1 MPKKRKE
8 KKPKPY
14 AVYIL
19 DRRKCASPLL
29 AHPSSHASQV
39 AILLRIERA
48 INIVFDCSNGMPRFR
63 VTGKIGSDK
72 KVEVK
77 REEIERASL
86 RFMPKVEV
94 EVQEFSKG
102 VKHP

>member
-1 MPKKRKE
+1 
-8 KKPKPY
+8 
-14 AVYIL
+14 
-19 DRRKCASPLL
+19 
-29 AHPSSHASQV
+29 
-39 AILLRIERA
+39 
-48 INIVFDCSNGMPRFR
+48 MPRFR
-63 VTGKIGSDK
+63 VTGKIASDK